1 MPLKRAAEAF
11 ESTEE
16 CILQYGKHNNII
28 KWREHMQTIV
38 TELYGIVGMFITT
51 DVRYELPR
59 FSYRDY
65 PADSSSESSS
75 SEEDEEIVEGQPE
88 PVPDPEAVAYA
99 AARPAHIAARLA
111 RNERRRKASER
122 LRTKFNEDD
131 YIQRKRDLKTQRE
144 NERTMYPMMWKRMS
158 LMSQSRVR
166 EEEKYK
172 TAYLTLN
179 CVLLWTLI
187 RKTHLTHIFGDD
199 TTLKTSRRV
208 STGHSG
214 QARESTSSHSRIG
227 STNRW

>member
-1 MPLKRAAEAF
+1 M
-11 ESTEE
+11 
-16 CILQYGKHNNII
+16 
-28 KWREHMQTIV
+28 
-38 TELYGIVGMFITT
+38 
-51 DVRYELPR
+51 
-59 FSYRDY
+59 
-65 PADSSSESSS
+65 
-75 SEEDEEIVEGQPE
+75 
-88 PVPDPEAVAYA
+88 PDPEAVAYA

-166 EEEKYK
+166 EEEKHK